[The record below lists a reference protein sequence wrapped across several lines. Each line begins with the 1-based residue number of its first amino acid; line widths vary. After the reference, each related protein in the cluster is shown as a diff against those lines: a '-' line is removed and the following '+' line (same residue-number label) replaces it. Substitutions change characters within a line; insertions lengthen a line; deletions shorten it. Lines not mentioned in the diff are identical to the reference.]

1 MLIMILYI
9 KLLHFERG
17 CNSMKKHLDTAKSK
31 KDDEFYTLYEDI
43 EKELIH
49 YKEKFK
55 DKVVY
60 CNCDDICQSNFWRF
74 FHYNFEEF
82 GIKQLIATN
91 YSATPGEAY
100 KAVYAGGNDYN
111 IFSCDLKKLEG
122 NGDFRSEE
130 CIEVLKQADIVCTNP
145 PFSLFRDFIQVMLDN
160 DKQYLIVAANTC
172 LSQHIVITLFLN
184 NKVKTGFT
192 KLSKFLK
199 PNGTYSGVCCH
210 WLTTIDIY
218 IPKNIEFKTTYDS
231 SEYVKYDNYD
241 AIEIPSLNDIPN
253 DYNDIMGIPVTYLMY
268 HNKDKF
274 DILGSSGFK
283 NNYYFRTKYYENSK
297 QHSPDGKI
305 TNGSKV
311 NTSTVIAYDTPPV
324 NKTYYTADNSDKYLF
339 MQFAR
344 IFIKRVK

>member
-1 MLIMILYI
+1 
-9 KLLHFERG
+9 
-17 CNSMKKHLDTAKSK
+17 MKEGVIVASKHLNQAKIN
-31 KDDEFYTLYEDI
+31 KDDEFYTQYEDI
-43 EKELIH
+43 EKALIH

-91 YSATPGEAY
+91 YSTIPGEAY
-100 KAVYAGGNDYN
+100 KAVYEGGNDYN

-145 PFSLFRDFIQVMLDN
+145 PFSLLIEFLHVLVNN
-160 DKQYLIVAANTC
+160 DKQYLIITPDTC
-172 LSQHIVITLFLN
+172 LSYQVVFNLFLN

-199 PNGTYSGVCCH
+199 SDGTYSGVCCH
-210 WLTTIDIY
+210 WLTDLDIY
-218 IPKNIEFKTTYDS
+218 IPKNIELTAKYDS
-231 SEYVKYDNYD
+231 SKYVVYDNYS
-241 AIEIPSLNDIPN
+241 AINIPTFKDIPI
-253 DYNDIMGIPVTYLMY
+253 DYDDIMGVPITYLQH
-268 HNKDKF
+268 HNSNLFQIVGCDN
-274 DILGSSGFK
+274 FK
-283 NNYYFRTKYYENSK
+283 NNYYFHTKYYENPK
-297 QHSPDGKI
+297 QHSPEGKI

-311 NTSTVIAYDTPPV
+311 NTNTVIAYDTPPI
-324 NKTYYTADNSDKYLF
+324 NKTYYTATNTDKYLVA
-339 MQFAR
+339 QFTR
-344 IFIKRVK
+344 IFIKRV